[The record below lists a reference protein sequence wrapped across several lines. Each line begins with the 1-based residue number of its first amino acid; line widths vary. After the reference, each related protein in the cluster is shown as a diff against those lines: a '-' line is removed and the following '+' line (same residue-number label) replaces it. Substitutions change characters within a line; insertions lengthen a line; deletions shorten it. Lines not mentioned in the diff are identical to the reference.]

1 MPPASESSTIPA
13 MISLQNIALRRGDK
27 ELFSQLEL
35 NGYRGDRI
43 GVTGKNGCG
52 KSSLFAMILG
62 ELEPDEGEFSIQPGT
77 EIAQVRQE
85 TPHVQTS
92 AIDYALQGDSELT
105 TLNEQLI
112 HATAN
117 DDHQAMADIHTRL
130 EDIDAWSAPSRAAR
144 LLTGLGFSQEQHTR
158 PVTDFSGG
166 WRMRL
171 NLAQALMCRSDLLL
185 LDEPTNHL
193 DLDAVIWLGEWL
205 RSYPGLL
212 LLISHD
218 RDFLDEVCTAIA
230 HIEHGTAKRYSGNY
244 SDFERQRAEQ
254 LAQQAAAHEKQQR
267 EIAHMEDFVRRFR
280 AKATKAKQAQSRL
293 KRLESLTRIAPA
305 HVDSPY
311 HFEFTAGESV
321 PQHILRMDGVSLGY
335 DGTAL
340 LTQLRFTLE
349 KGDRL
354 GLLGRNGA
362 GKSTLIKAIAGTLE
376 PLDGEVWTSSK
387 CRIGYF
393 AQHQLEQVDADDTP
407 LALFQRDNPDVREQ
421 ELRNFLGSFNFDND
435 RCDQK
440 TGQFSGGEKARLVL
454 ARLVYQKP
462 QLLLLDEPTNHL
474 DLEMRHALNL
484 ALQSYEGAVVLVSH
498 DRYLLSS
505 VCDQLLLIDQGNAR
519 EFTGSLEDYADWSR
533 QQLQQEATKSRNEPT
548 AVKTDNKKEQRQARA
563 VRRKQLQPMRQ
574 TVSKLEK
581 SLEKSEQA
589 LAEVENHLA
598 DSSVY
603 EEKNKD
609 TLLQLLKS
617 QATLK
622 DEKETLEMEWM
633 EASETLEQ
641 AEKTLDE
648 GSHD

>member
-1 MPPASESSTIPA
+1 

-27 ELFSQLEL
+27 ELFSHLDL

-43 GVTGKNGCG
+43 GITGKNGCG

-62 ELEPDEGEFSIQPGT
+62 DLEPDEGSFQIQPGT
-77 EIAQVRQE
+77 EIAQVKQE
-85 TPHVQTS
+85 TPNVQIS
-92 AIDYALQGDSELT
+92 AIDYALQGDAELT
-105 TLNEQLI
+105 RLQQQLET
-112 HATAN
+112 ATAA
-117 DDHQAMADIHTRL
+117 DDHQAVANIHTRL

-144 LLTGLGFSQEQHTR
+144 LLTGLGFTQEQHSR
-158 PVTDFSGG
+158 AVSDFSGG

-230 HIEHGTAKRYSGNY
+230 HIEHGSAKRYTGNY

-311 HFEFTAGESV
+311 HFEFSAGDAV
-321 PQHILRMDGVSLGY
+321 PQHILRMDEVNLGY
-335 DGTAL
+335 DGSPL
-340 LTQLRFTLE
+340 LRDLQFTLE

-362 GKSTLIKAIAGTLE
+362 GKSTLIKAIAGSLQ
-376 PLDGEVWTSSK
+376 PLSGEVWTSSK
-387 CRIGYF
+387 IRIGYF
-393 AQHQLEQVDADDTP
+393 AQHQLEQVDANDTP
-407 LALFQRDNPDVREQ
+407 LELFQRDNPTVREQ

-435 RCDQK
+435 RCEQK
-440 TGQFSGGEKARLVL
+440 TGLFSGGEKARLVL
-454 ARLVYQKP
+454 ARLVYQQP

-474 DLEMRHALNL
+474 DLEMRHALNV
-484 ALQSYEGAVVLVSH
+484 ALQAYEGAVVLVSH

-505 VCDQLLLIDQGNAR
+505 VCDQLMLVNDGTAS

-533 QQLQQEATKSRNEPT
+533 QQTQAEGNSKNAKTEAR
-548 AVKTDNKKEQRQARA
+548 TDNKKEQRQARA
-563 VRRKQLQPMRQ
+563 ERRKQLQPLRK
-574 TVSKLEK
+574 TVSTLEK
-581 SLEKSEQA
+581 SLEKAENA
-589 LAEVENHLA
+589 LAELEEQLG
-598 DSSVY
+598 DTSLY
-603 EEKNKD
+603 EEQNKEK
-609 TLLQLLKS
+609 LLQLLKT

-622 DEKETLEMEWM
+622 DEKETLEADWM
-633 EASETLEQ
+633 EASEALEA
-641 AEKTLDE
+641 AEKALDA
-648 GSHD
+648 DA